1 MLSPVCTPCCYF
13 SMVSGFLAVPDY
25 LTGCCGGN
33 HKLLQMKGSTFTK
46 LRSLI
51 DISLGFFEYSNENKT
66 YKIFIHIYISS
77 STIKKKKEKRNNLN
91 MLDFLSFLKKHFI
104 IRRSFKNHLH
114 VRYYCSLE

>member
-1 MLSPVCTPCCYF
+1 MVLLVFEKERSHCPVLSPVCTPCCYF

-33 HKLLQMKGSTFTK
+33 QKLLQMKGSTFTK

-77 STIKKKKEKRNNLN
+77 STIKKKEKRNNLN
-91 MLDFLSFLKKHFI
+91 MLDFLSFL
-104 IRRSFKNHLH
+104 
-114 VRYYCSLE
+114 